1 MQNLLADRMEALSA
15 SESHSQTF
23 PEKIIQKMRHFEE
36 NWPFGSKSF
45 NEIGDST
52 LKVP

>member
-1 MQNLLADRMEALSA
+1 MEALSA

-23 PEKIIQKMRHFEE
+23 PEKIIKKLGFFEE
-36 NWPFGSKSF
+36 NSTFGLKSY

-52 LKVP
+52 L